1 MPAIFRTPLGRY
13 RFMAYLVG
21 TCLIILVF
29 IGVPL
34 RYGFNFPYIAEDFG
48 AVHGVLYVVYLIICL
63 ELLFHYRLKWYQL
76 ILMAA
81 AGLVPFLSFVMERKM
96 TKYLA
101 TRDEHARRPQPQ
113 RAQRTDVSNPR

>member
-1 MPAIFRTPLGRY
+1 
-13 RFMAYLVG
+13 MAYTVG

-34 RYGFNFPYIAEDFG
+34 RYGFNFPYIAEDVG
-48 AVHGVLYVVYLIICL
+48 ALHGILYVVYLIICL

-96 TKYLA
+96 TKYLES
-101 TRDEHARRPQPQ
+101 RNQHARRP
-113 RAQRTDVSNPR
+113 RAEHADVGTPS